1 MSEKNLFS
9 CTTERHPDLGAV
21 IYLRYADGDPAKN
34 LEVGIVPNHGSNM
47 FRLRAGEQDL
57 IYCDTRALARFG
69 CTGNFVMWPFPNRVR
84 DKKYRWAGEQYDLQH
99 VAVPGGGDS
108 HLIHGLVRDRVW
120 DWTEPELLMDYAAA
134 VQTWVEI
141 QPGMPYFYAYPFP
154 SRLTL
159 TYILS
164 QHKLRIEYVLE
175 NLGPQKMPFGFG
187 MHPLFSTLFS
197 GEEET
202 FVSLVAD
209 SVMEMGAD
217 LLPTG
222 RLRPVTMFQD
232 LFNLVEPRR
241 AADLSLDHV
250 YTGLSSDRRALI
262 DHTRQRIR
270 IRLSASQDFTHC
282 VVYTRQREK
291 FICVEHQTCS
301 TDAVNLHE
309 KGFVDEAHLIVLDP
323 GKIHSG
329 FLEYRIEHY

>member
-1 MSEKNLFS
+1 MTTSGLFS
-9 CTTERHPDLGAV
+9 CRTEIHPDLGQLV
-21 IYLRYADGDPAKN
+21 YLRYADEDPAKN
-34 LEVGIVPNHGSNM
+34 LEVGIAPQYGSNM
-47 FRLRAGEQDL
+47 FRFRAAEQDL
-57 IYCDTRALARFG
+57 IYGDTRALARHGF
-69 CTGNFVMWPFPNRVR
+69 TGNFVMWPFPNRVR
-84 DKKYRWAGEQYDLQH
+84 DKKYRWRGQEYDLSY
-99 VAVPGGGDS
+99 VAVPSDDP

-141 QPGMPYFYAYPFP
+141 QPEKEYFDAYPFP

-164 QHKLRIEYVLE
+164 RHKLRIEYAVE
-175 NLGPQKMPFGFG
+175 NLGSQKMLFGFG

-202 FVSLVAD
+202 RISLIAD
-209 SVMEMGAD
+209 SVMESENN

-222 RLRPVTMFQD
+222 RLRPVSQAAELFD
-232 LFNLVEPRR
+232 LSQPRR
-241 AADLSLDHV
+241 VADLSLDHV
-250 YTGLSSDRRALI
+250 YTGLSDDRRAVVG
-262 DHTRQRIR
+262 HTGKKIG

-282 VVYTRQREK
+282 VVYTRQKEK

-301 TDAVNLHE
+301 TDAINLHE
-309 KGFVDEAHLIVLDP
+309 RGLVAEAHLIILDP
-323 GKIHSG
+323 GRIHEG